1 MSSDRMLQQS
11 DDACRPVASSSRW
24 RGSALSHI
32 TSFILGGA
40 IVAAALSPVLIR
52 AHRPNQHPEAHT
64 TEFPAVDFSFQVL
77 GVESPR
83 QENKTLNT
91 FVRLRYPRDET
102 ICPYHPTRN
111 DCYQYQNEMRTI
123 ILRTLMEAS
132 DELPLAAEWERVNVH
147 LCRAIW
153 NAYPL
158 AAISVSLHV
167 NGDGRHGAVPY
178 EPGAHGATCTIGPN
192 NYPPID
198 FYNRLPNLGPY

>member
-1 MSSDRMLQQS
+1 M
-11 DDACRPVASSSRW
+11 
-24 RGSALSHI
+24 
-32 TSFILGGA
+32 
-40 IVAAALSPVLIR
+40 
-52 AHRPNQHPEAHT
+52 
-64 TEFPAVDFSFQVL
+64 
-77 GVESPR
+77 
-83 QENKTLNT
+83 
-91 FVRLRYPRDET
+91 
-102 ICPYHPTRN
+102 
-111 DCYQYQNEMRTI
+111 

-167 NGDGRHGAVPY
+167 NGDGRPGAVPY